1 MKAKEISERFA
12 EKGVVISQEKIQEKM
27 DELSKFKVPELE
39 VSRTVIRNFE
49 KETGIRLVDV
59 QSLSVEKIT
68 EEGKWISLRA
78 KVIQLWESTSS
89 DSISQVGLIGD
100 ETGVIKFTIWK
111 TAGIDIKVSQ
121 GNSYIF
127 QNVVTGSFSDKM
139 QIAVTSTSQIIPIA
153 EEIQQK
159 EREITHTGVIV
170 NLTNG
175 SGLIKRCPECSRSV
189 GKGSCAEHGKVDGL
203 LDIRIKAVLDDGK
216 ATYNILA
223 LRDMTARLTGLTLDS
238 AKKIATEAL
247 DQSAV
252 TEAMK
257 KTLIGKYF
265 TIRCV
270 PIGANHL
277 VTDVEVI

>member
-1 MKAKEISERFA
+1 MKANEISERFA

-27 DELSKFKVPELE
+27 NELSKFKVPEIE

-59 QSLSVEKIT
+59 QSVSVEKII

-78 KVIQLWESTSS
+78 KVIQLWDSS

-111 TAGIDIKVSQ
+111 TAGIEIRLLQ
-121 GNSYIF
+121 GNSYLF

-139 QIAVTSTSQIIPIA
+139 QIAVTSTSKIIPIT

-170 NLTNG
+170 SLTNG
-175 SGLIKRCPECSRSV
+175 SGLIKRCPECSRSLA
-189 GKGSCAEHGKVDGL
+189 KGSCDEHGKKDGI
-203 LDIRIKAVLDDGK
+203 LDIRIKAVLDNGK
-216 ATYNILA
+216 STYNILA
-223 LRDMTARLTGLTLDS
+223 LRDMTAKLTGLTLDV
-238 AKKIATEAL
+238 AKKIATEAM
-247 DQSAV
+247 DQSSV

-257 KTLIGKYF
+257 KKLIGKYF
-265 TIRCV
+265 TVRCV

-277 VTDVEVI
+277 VTDVEVS